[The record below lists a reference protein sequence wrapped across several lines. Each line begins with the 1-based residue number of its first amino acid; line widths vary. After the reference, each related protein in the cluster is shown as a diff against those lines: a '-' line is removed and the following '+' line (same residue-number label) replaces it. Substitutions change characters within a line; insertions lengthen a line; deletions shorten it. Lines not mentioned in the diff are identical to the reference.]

1 MRKSLPAFL
10 TRRRRLLILRL
21 ITIAL
26 LQAGIAGA
34 TAFLVRSIFDH
45 LTAADEQTL
54 RQGAVMVVL
63 ALAGAWLRMRERIE
77 AEKLGQDYVH
87 QLRLHLYRHLSRL
100 SPRLLQKRAK
110 GGILL
115 RFIGDLTAL
124 RQWISLGIARLTVAA
139 IVTFGA
145 LVALFWL
152 DPPLATVVTLVLG
165 SSAGLAF
172 LFGSRLEQ
180 SSREA
185 RRRRA
190 RLATNL
196 GEKTSSMAVVQAF
209 GQIRRERRRVER
221 QSMELQSAMLS
232 RAKAIGRLRAISDG
246 AGSLAGAAV
255 LLLGAYEA
263 TGGKTSPGSVA
274 AALAITALLTPYL
287 RDLGRVHEYWLSA
300 KVAREKIGQFL
311 QLPVIVPERKRRLPL
326 PPGRGHLRFEGVM
339 LENALD
345 HIDAEIQEG
354 QVVALV
360 GPNGGGK
367 STLLSLTA
375 RLIQPDEGRILLDG
389 AELEQIKTVDLRRAI
404 GIVSAD
410 LPLLRGSLRRNLCYR
425 WPRAPEEEIERVI
438 ELCGLE
444 EMLTELPRGDSF
456 RLSEGGGN
464 LSLGQRQRLMLARA
478 LLGSPRLLLL
488 DEADANLDPCA
499 TRLIDRILMDYPGTI
514 LIVTHRVERLHHASQ
529 IWYLDDGRLL
539 EKGPPEQLLTGGS
552 HTQRLFQQR
561 RAS

>member
-1 MRKSLPAFL
+1 MRKSLPTFL
-10 TRRRRLLILRL
+10 THRRRRLILRL
-21 ITIAL
+21 IAIAL

-45 LTAADEQTL
+45 MMSADEQTL
-54 RQGAVMVVL
+54 RLGAVMVVL
-63 ALAGAWLRMRERIE
+63 ALIGAWLRMCERIE

-87 QLRLHLYRHLSRL
+87 QLRLRLYRHLSRL
-100 SPRLLQKRAK
+100 SPRLLQKRGK

-139 IVTFGA
+139 IVTSGA
-145 LVALFWL
+145 LATLFWL
-152 DPPLATVVTLVLG
+152 NSHLAMVATLVLG
-165 SSAGLAF
+165 LSAGLAF
-172 LFGSRLEQ
+172 IFGSRLEQ
-180 SSREA
+180 TSREA

-196 GEKTSSMAVVQAF
+196 GEKTNSMAVVQAF

-221 QSMELQSAMLS
+221 QSLELQTAMLS
-232 RAKAIGRLRAISDG
+232 RARAIGRLRAISDG
-246 AGSLAGAAV
+246 AGSLAVAAV
-255 LLLGAYEA
+255 LLTGTYEA
-263 TGGKTSPGSVA
+263 STGQTSLGSIA
-274 AALAITALLTPYL
+274 AALAITGLLTPYL

-300 KVAREKIGQFL
+300 KVATEKIEQFL
-311 QLPVIVPERKRRLPL
+311 QLPVVVPDRERQLPL
-326 PPGRGHLRFEGVM
+326 PPGPGHLQFEQVT
-339 LENALD
+339 LD
-345 HIDAEIQEG
+345 NTIDPIDADIGGG
-354 QVVALV
+354 QVIALV

-367 STLLSLTA
+367 STLLSLAA
-375 RLIQPDEGRILLDG
+375 RLIQPDHGRIVLDG
-389 AELEQIKTVDLRRAI
+389 AELARIKTADLRRAI

-425 WPRAPEEEIERVI
+425 WPKAPEEEIERI
-438 ELCGLE
+438 ITLCGIQ
-444 EMLTELPRGDSF
+444 EMLAELPKGESF

-499 TRLIDRILMDYPGTI
+499 TRVIDRILMDYPGTI
-514 LIVTHRVERLHHASQ
+514 LIVTHRLERLYHANQ
-529 IWYLDDGRLL
+529 VWYMADGQLL
-539 EKGPPEQLLTGGS
+539 EKGSPAQLLNRDTR
-552 HTQRLFQQR
+552 TQRLFQQKH
-561 RAS
+561 AS